1 MGALFGKEDEV
12 EYDVEAATAYKEAH
26 EAKIKE
32 KEDAAAALTGKDNK
46 KARTELSK
54 EVSVMKAEEKYV
66 DACKVVKGL
75 PPPKGNFAKSQK
87 DDAKAKKADTPQT
100 TAAP

>member
-1 MGALFGKEDEV
+1 MGEKEAEV
-12 EYDVEAATAYKEAH
+12 ELDLEGATAYKAEH
-26 EAKIKE
+26 DAKIKE

-54 EVSVMKAEEKYV
+54 EVSAMKSEEKYV

-75 PPPKGNFAKSQK
+75 PPPKGNFSKKENSEVK
-87 DDAKAKKADTPQT
+87 TKKADAP
-100 TAAP
+100 AAPVALSE

>member
-46 KARTELSK
+46 KARTEISK
-54 EVSVMKAEEKYV
+54 EVSTMKTDEKYI
-66 DACKVVKGL
+66 DACKVLKGL
-75 PPPKGNFAKSQK
+75 PAPKGNFIKTVKQG
-87 DDAKAKKADTPQT
+87 DAPKAEKKEESK
-100 TAAP
+100 